1 MLCNWFIACE
11 SITKLCRKF
20 DDMEDL
26 RWKNMAPWMTSL
38 WSTTSCS
45 KWLNFLFVE
54 GTCLQSKASPQ
65 STKPFRNW
73 QINVFSPT
81 VLYWSVLR
89 ARHLSWANLNEGD
102 SAHIVIYIL
111 KWLLLPPTLSSHSL
125 LIQHR
130 NSKSK
135 SKKKKSPHLI
145 ALLNQFKTFQFNVLA
160 RFWACSI
167 YTFGSVKYGVPPVD
181 VRIPCAQIKTGTT
194 RRNPK

>member
-1 MLCNWFIACE
+1 MILRMLCNWFIACE

-65 STKPFRNW
+65 STKAFRNW

-111 KWLLLPPTLSSHSL
+111 KWLLLPALSPLTHFYFNAEIL
-125 LIQHR
+125 NPNRKRERVLI
-130 NSKSK
+130 
-135 SKKKKSPHLI
+135 
-145 ALLNQFKTFQFNVLA
+145 
-160 RFWACSI
+160 
-167 YTFGSVKYGVPPVD
+167 
-181 VRIPCAQIKTGTT
+181 
-194 RRNPK
+194 